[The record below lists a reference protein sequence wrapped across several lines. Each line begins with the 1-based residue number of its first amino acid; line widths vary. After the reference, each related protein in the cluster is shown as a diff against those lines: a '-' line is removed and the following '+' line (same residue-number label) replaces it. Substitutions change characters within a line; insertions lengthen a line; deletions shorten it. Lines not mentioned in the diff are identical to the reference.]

1 MIVNPNLDS
10 NNFAWR
16 YELTIYGRLITYHQ
30 SFIIM
35 ESFNELVDRAQKVYS
50 ENFPLVTW
58 FGRCIFLS
66 WYCDVGTCDFCFR
79 STIKHKIKHALS
91 AKRSK
96 ASIIVDALLGKNLG
110 WRIEF
115 LTGGYRIFS
124 FDEQLDICRIVS
136 KIYGY
141 KIWLNIGLLDK
152 EQLEKIS
159 PYVEGVCA
167 SIECVNPA
175 LHDKICPDKP
185 VEPYSEMLKMA
196 KSMGFKTSCTIVI
209 GLGEKKS
216 DFDTLA
222 DFIDSHQ
229 LDRITFYALKP
240 VVGTPYTKSP
250 EPEEYVW
257 WVAQTRVRFPKL
269 EIMAG
274 LTPQR
279 SSDYAGLLLQAG
291 ANALTK
297 FPAVKR
303 FGTESAA
310 EIEKQAADA
319 GREFV
324 GSLTVMP
331 DVDWDSEVARLE
343 LDEELAS
350 QVRSKLKDYLQK
362 MNKAD

>member
-1 MIVNPNLDS
+1 
-10 NNFAWR
+10 
-16 YELTIYGRLITYHQ
+16 
-30 SFIIM
+30 M
-35 ESFNELVDRAQKVYS
+35 ESFNELVETAQAVYK
-50 ENFPLVTW
+50 ENFPLTTW

-79 STIKHKIKHALS
+79 STVKHKIKHASS

-96 ASIIVDALLGKNLG
+96 ASIIVDAILGKNLG

-124 FDEQLDICRIVS
+124 FEEQLEICRLVS
-136 KIYGY
+136 LVYGH
-141 KIWLNIGLLDK
+141 KIWLNLGLLDK
-152 EQLEKIS
+152 EQLQKLE

-167 SIECVNPA
+167 SIECVNPE
-175 LHDKICPDKP
+175 LHLKICPDKP
-185 VEPYSEMLKMA
+185 AEPYSQMLKMA

-216 DFDTLA
+216 DFENLA
-222 DFIDSHQ
+222 EFIESHS

-257 WVAQTRVRFPKL
+257 WVAQTRIRFPKL

-279 SSDYAGLLLQAG
+279 SSDYAGLLLRAG

-303 FGTESAA
+303 FGSLQAL
-310 EIEKQAADA
+310 EIEKQALEA
-319 GREFV
+319 GREFT
-324 GSLTVMP
+324 GSLTVVP
-331 DVDWDSEVARLE
+331 DVDWDSEVDRLN
-343 LDEELAS
+343 LDYDLAEA
-350 QVRSKLKDYLQK
+350 VREKLKDYLEGMQ
-362 MNKAD
+362 NNVRNTDVLH